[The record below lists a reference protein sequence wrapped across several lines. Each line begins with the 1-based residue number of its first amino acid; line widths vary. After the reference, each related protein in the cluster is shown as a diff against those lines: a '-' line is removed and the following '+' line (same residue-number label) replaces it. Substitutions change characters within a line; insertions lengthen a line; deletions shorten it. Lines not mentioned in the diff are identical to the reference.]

1 MSIRTKI
8 IGAIVATAL
17 VAPPA
22 FAVEG
27 SDGMHYTSASEG
39 FYASIRVRFNS
50 GGEDNEDGD
59 SAQIQ
64 NSSSRLGVQGTSE
77 MSHGLEGFY
86 RYETSL
92 STENG
97 AALGNTRLA
106 YVGLRGGFG
115 SFNLGSD
122 WTNEYNWVYGS
133 TDIANVNSGNFAYNH
148 DYPGRGSRSVY
159 YKSPDFNGLQVG
171 FRAEMDG
178 GNDNNHDTD
187 PNGNEI
193 ADSEL
198 DSWAL
203 SGKYSF
209 SGFTLAGMYLAR
221 PDFINVVADGGTVT
235 DQVEDKTAWAIGGT
249 YGQDNWNVAAWYG
262 QNNAS
267 DYGYHF
273 EAAGADPVANPAVN
287 IKKSDETVF
296 SIAGNVAIGK
306 SGVYV
311 VHETKEDLLSR
322 DDSATAFGV
331 EYNFNSKS
339 KTWIEYAGRDYD
351 SNSDKEDS
359 VTIGFR
365 HDF

>member
-50 GGEDNEDGD
+50 GPGDGD

-97 AALGNTRLA
+97 SAIGSTRLA

-115 SFNLGSD
+115 SFHLGSD
-122 WTNEYNWVYGS
+122 WTNEYNWVYGA
-133 TDIANVNSGNFAYNH
+133 TDIANVNSGNFAYNA

-178 GNDNNHDTD
+178 GNDNTHDTD

-267 DYGYHF
+267 DYGYHY

-311 VHETKEDLLSR
+311 VHETKENLLSQ

-339 KTWIEYAGRDYD
+339 KSWIEYAGRDYD
-351 SNSDKEDS
+351 SNPGAEDY